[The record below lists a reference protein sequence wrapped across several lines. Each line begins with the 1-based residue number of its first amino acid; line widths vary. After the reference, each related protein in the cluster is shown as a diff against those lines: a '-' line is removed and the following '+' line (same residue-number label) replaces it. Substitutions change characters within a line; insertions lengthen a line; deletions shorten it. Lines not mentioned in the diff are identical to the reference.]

1 LKKLE
6 EQLGESLSQL
16 AEAPEEKL
24 DLALQETQRLRSELE
39 KSLREGSAATPSEQ
53 QQQGGRSDSPSNRT
67 SEGRGGQNP
76 SSQLAPNGAPSGG
89 NPSNELL
96 RPEEM
101 NWWSERAWQG
111 IRNLEKISPFL
122 RADTALADDYARLMQ
137 NYRGVVRTFRG
148 GDPLKREQIEKQL
161 IDPLRRFE
169 AELATRLAVLQH
181 QQNIL
186 TVRDEPVPPQYR
198 EMVDK
203 YFEMLSKKR

>member
-1 LKKLE
+1 
-6 EQLGESLSQL
+6 
-16 AEAPEEKL
+16 
-24 DLALQETQRLRSELE
+24 
-39 KSLREGSAATPSEQ
+39 AATPAEQ
-53 QQQGGRSDSPSNRT
+53 QQRGGRADSPSNRT

-76 SSQLAPNGAPSGG
+76 SSQFAPNGAPSGG
-89 NPSNELL
+89 NPSNEML

-122 RADTALADDYARLMQ
+122 RADTSLADDYSRLMQ

-203 YFEMLSKKR
+203 YFELLSRKK